1 MKQNKGVF
9 LSLFWL
15 VIGLTLFTLGLLEI
29 VDEFWCGMGTGL
41 SVVGLMKLMRYC
53 RLRKD
58 PEYMEKYQVEANDE
72 RNQFLRGKAWCLTGY
87 LLVLI
92 LGVSVI
98 ALKLLGQE
106 LLSLAASFVV
116 CLILVLYWISFLI
129 LRRKY

>member
-1 MKQNKGVF
+1 MTKILESLGRF
-9 LSLFWL
+9 LW
-15 VIGLTLFTLGLLEI
+15 GA
-29 VDEFWCGMGTGL
+29 
-41 SVVGLMKLMRYC
+41 
-53 RLRKD
+53 
-58 PEYMEKYQVEANDE
+58 P
-72 RNQFLRGKAWCLTGY
+72 

-129 LRRKY
+129 LQRKY